1 MAITN
6 SSLFL
11 YNQRAEHV
19 RKALEKAP
27 YLVISDVINVIG
39 KGVSVARQLVK
50 EMEASGDLVIVCRGW
65 QRYYF
70 REWPTADQIPQ
81 SVRKPR
87 VMEEKPTLVV
97 LRSPEE
103 RRGNTC
109 CDECRRTNGPNLVFT
124 TLIRSRM
131 KQLSQPGA

>member
-1 MAITN
+1 MTTTN

-11 YNQRAEHV
+11 YNERATLV
-19 RKALEKAP
+19 RMALERSP
-27 YLVISDVINVIG
+27 YLLISDVIKLIG

-50 EMEASGDLVIVCRGW
+50 EMEASGDLVIVARGW

-70 REWPTADQIPQ
+70 REWPTADQIPPN
-81 SVRKPR
+81 VRKPR
-87 VMEEKPTLVV
+87 VVEEKPTLVV

-109 CDECRRTNGPNLVFT
+109 CDECRRTNGPNLMFT
-124 TLIRSRM
+124 GLIRARM
-131 KQLSQPGA
+131 KQLGQQAA